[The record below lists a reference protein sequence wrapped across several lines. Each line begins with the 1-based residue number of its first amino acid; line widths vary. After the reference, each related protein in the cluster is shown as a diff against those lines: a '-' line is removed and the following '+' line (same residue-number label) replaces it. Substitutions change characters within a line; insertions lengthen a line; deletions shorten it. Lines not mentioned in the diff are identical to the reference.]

1 MLLAISGGSGCVALD
16 PSVRFN
22 TTGSAVFESASV
34 SGLWATGQVTTNV
47 TLTSSATSEVTQ
59 LNVIDS
65 NGNTF
70 DTTTLD
76 SGESSTTVLL
86 PPNGTAT
93 IVAVNTINGTTIESR
108 NATVT
113 STSVV

>member
-1 MLLAISGGSGCVALD
+1 MLD

-22 TTGSAVFESASV
+22 TTGSTVFESASF
-34 SGLWATGQVTTNV
+34 SGVWATGQVTTNV
-47 TLTSSATSEVTQ
+47 TLTSTATTEGVTQ
-59 LNVIDS
+59 LNVVDS
-65 NGNTF
+65 DGNTF

-113 STSVV
+113 GTPLV